1 MDENMNNE
9 NNNSET
15 EEKTFTQEDVNRI
28 IGERLA
34 KEKAKG
40 EQEFSKKEQ
49 QLQQRELRLNAK
61 EMLSEKGLSTQ
72 LVDALNCTS
81 NETLEKSVSILE
93 DVFNKNKNEA
103 QGKLRGV
110 EPNFGVGGRA
120 PHILNNST
128 LNSDSNLRKAMGI
141 QR

>member
-1 MDENMNNE
+1 MSTEDKNTE

-81 NETLEKSVSILE
+81 NETLEKSVLILE
-93 DVFNKNKNEA
+93 EVFNKNKEA
-103 QGKLRGV
+103 QSKLRGI
-110 EPNFGVGGRA
+110 EPNHGVGGRV
-120 PHILNNST
+120 PHISNNST
-128 LNSDSNLRKAMGI
+128 LNSDSNIRKAMGI
-141 QR
+141 RG